1 MMFKIFK
8 TLYYLRLLF
17 INMRKKVAIIGAGL
31 SGLTTIKELVEEGHE
46 VICFEKNDDIG
57 GVFSDMG
64 CYDSVELTASNYF
77 MAFSDFMP
85 YNEKVKFWT
94 RKEYKNYLDRYVA
107 HFDIKRHIQFNC
119 LVKNIKKLDKGFEI
133 TFEKEYK
140 SFHTEH
146 FDNLAICSGQ
156 FQKANIPKIKG
167 IDAFPGKILHSSE
180 YKNPQLCVEA
190 FRDKKVL
197 CLGMGES
204 AADIITEVSE
214 IASSTILSLRRFH
227 VFITKYVGKNTKLAS
242 DVVQTRWWHSLSA
255 QMKAF
260 LVRRTWS
267 NVSKNPNISKD
278 APIKLLSQ
286 HIVKA
291 TDEPGSIVTK
301 NERIFEAVAK
311 GMEIDIG
318 GIEEISESTVCFKS
332 GRKEQIDSI
341 LLCTGF
347 QLDLPFLDSKYQ
359 IENIRDCYLQ
369 MFHPNLKDEL
379 ALIGFIRP
387 HQGGI
392 PLMAELQA
400 RYYAL
405 VLSGKRT
412 LPDNLSELAQKD
424 KQKWENEY
432 YETPHVSGLVN
443 GSRYNEKVADLIGC
457 RFPMP
462 SPISAFN
469 EFYVYW
475 FHHIWPCQFRIVGPG
490 KRESAKSKWILAP
503 SIHER
508 KTLIKKVSF
517 TIQRFLIFCLIWIT
531 SKFTKDEKRK
541 LRPIF
546 SKS

>member
-1 MMFKIFK
+1 MN
-8 TLYYLRLLF
+8 T
-17 INMRKKVAIIGAGL
+17 KKRVAIIGAGL

-46 VICFEKNDDIG
+46 VICFEKNDDTG
-57 GVFSDMG
+57 GVFSDTG
-64 CYDSVELTASNYF
+64 CYESVELTASNYF

-85 YNEKVKFWT
+85 YNERVKFWT
-94 RKEYKNYLDRYVA
+94 RKEYKNYLDKYAV
-107 HFDIKRHIQFNC
+107 HFDIKKYIQFNC
-119 LVKNIKKLDKGFEI
+119 LVKDIKKLDKGFDI
-133 TFEKEYK
+133 TIEKEDK
-140 SFHTEH
+140 SFHIEH

-156 FQKANIPKIKG
+156 FQKANIPNIKG
-167 IDAFPGKILHSSE
+167 IDTFPGKVLHSSE
-180 YKNPQLCVEA
+180 YKNPQLCAEM

-204 AADIITEVSE
+204 AADVVTEISE
-214 IASSTILSLRRFH
+214 IAKSTILSLRRYH
-227 VFITKYVGKNTKLAS
+227 VFIKRYVGKNLKFAS

-260 LVRRTWS
+260 SVRRTWS
-267 NVSKNPNISKD
+267 NTLKNPNIPKGD
-278 APIKLLSQ
+278 PIKLLSE

-291 TDEPGSIVTK
+291 KDEPGSIVTK

-318 GIEEISESTVCFKS
+318 GIEEISKSTVLFKS

-347 QLDLPFLDSKYQ
+347 KFSLPFLDSKYQ
-359 IENIRDCYLQ
+359 IENIRDFYLQ
-369 MFHPNLKDEL
+369 MFHPYLKDEL

-405 VLSGKRT
+405 VLSGKRI
-412 LPDNLSELAQKD
+412 LPDDMEELAQKD
-424 KQKWENEY
+424 KKKWENEY
-432 YETPHVSGLVN
+432 YETPHVFGLVN
-443 GSRYNEKVADLIGC
+443 GARYNEKIADLIGC

-462 SPISAFN
+462 SPVFAFN

-503 SIHER
+503 SIHQHP
-508 KTLIKKVSF
+508 TIVKKVLF
-517 TIQRFLIFCLIWIT
+517 TTYRFLIFCLIWIT
-531 SKFTKDEKRK
+531 SKFIKDEKRK